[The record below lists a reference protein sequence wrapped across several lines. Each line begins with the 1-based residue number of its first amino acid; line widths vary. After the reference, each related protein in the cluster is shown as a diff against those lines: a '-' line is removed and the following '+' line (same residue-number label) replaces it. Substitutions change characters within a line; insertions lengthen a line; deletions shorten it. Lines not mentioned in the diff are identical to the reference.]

1 MQANKDEAVK
11 CLNIARRALREGN
24 ADKARRFCDKAK
36 RLGGDT
42 LADQVALVI
51 REIEAASKA
60 SKGGDGATTSG
71 TSSAKGAADDLRRRS
86 KRSAGSSSSSAD
98 SGTPEQR
105 ALVKRINGCKDYY
118 QILGID
124 DKTCSDDQIKR
135 AYKKLA
141 LKLHPDKCRCN
152 GAEDAFKAVSRA
164 FSCLSDTQKRRTYDR
179 YGSED
184 AGGFGGM
191 GGGGGGGGGFYRTHH
206 AQEIDPEELFNMFFG
221 GSPVFGNMYTRGPSS
236 RQRRANASAHARGS
250 SSDQGGG
257 GFNLAAIIQLLPVV
271 FLVVFTL
278 FGNSPQDPVY
288 SLDMVG
294 KYNARETTSMKGI
307 DFYVKSHGA
316 FSREYPKGTY
326 ARRRVDVAVE
336 RDYRQYLEN
345 ECWRERIRKNSSGRS
360 SVKMKSCTKLQ
371 EIWG

>member
-1 MQANKDEAVK
+1 M
-11 CLNIARRALREGN
+11 
-24 ADKARRFCDKAK
+24 
-36 RLGGDT
+36 
-42 LADQVALVI
+42 
-51 REIEAASKA
+51 
-60 SKGGDGATTSG
+60 
-71 TSSAKGAADDLRRRS
+71 
-86 KRSAGSSSSSAD
+86 
-98 SGTPEQR
+98 
-105 ALVKRINGCKDYY
+105 
-118 QILGID
+118 GID

-307 DFYVKSHGA
+307 GKELSTEERKKDRDRD
-316 FSREYPKGTY
+316 RETEAEEGQSQSQT
-326 ARRRVDVAVE
+326 
-336 RDYRQYLEN
+336 N
-345 ECWRERIRKNSSGRS
+345 RI
-360 SVKMKSCTKLQ
+360 
-371 EIWG
+371 I